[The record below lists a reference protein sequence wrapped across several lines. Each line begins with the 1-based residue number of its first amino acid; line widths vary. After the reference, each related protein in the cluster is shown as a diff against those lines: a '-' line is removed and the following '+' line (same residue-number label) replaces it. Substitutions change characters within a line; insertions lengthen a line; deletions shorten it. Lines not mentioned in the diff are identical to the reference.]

1 MTTTFLKLAFGGIR
15 SRRLASGLTVLI
27 ASAAAAAIVL
37 ALEVGATGRD
47 PWQRTFDAAH
57 GAHVLALVD
66 SQAEA
71 RRIATLPGVAERDE
85 PLPSALATVASG
97 GDDLLRLAGL
107 RARARVNM
115 PVRTEGA
122 APPADGVVIER
133 SFGEALGL
141 RVGDTLRLAGRP
153 IALPVVGTAIS
164 PSQPR
169 YPRSKP
175 GLAWVTRGTLERIE
189 PDRRR
194 WSWTA
199 AVRLTDPAAAS
210 AFAASLPRG
219 AGDVHTWQ
227 DQRAAAL
234 LDAQPAQLILTTYT
248 IVLLIVVFAVVAILV
263 GARAAAQHREI
274 GLLKAV
280 GLTPRQITAMFAIES
295 AALGLIAT
303 IIGFT
308 AGALLAPLLA
318 APSAETLLGS
328 PAPAPSAWH
337 LLAAGG
343 PILVVLLAGVRS
355 STRRSTRFGALH
367 AIQSG
372 ARTPTPRSRLART
385 VARVPL
391 PVALSL
397 GVKDLLAERRRAL
410 RLGGAI
416 ALTGAAVVF
425 ALSMQ
430 ASLDARPADEPSD
443 VTDELPI
450 LVYTLDVVLLA
461 ITATTLVAVALL
473 SVRER
478 IRDYGVLKTIGLTPR
493 QLASSLVGAHAA
505 IALLAALVAIP
516 AGLGLYRIVYAIAGG
531 DSADL
536 VLAPWWS
543 LALVPI
549 GAPLL
554 VAAVTGLPARLA
566 SRIPAADAVR
576 YE

>member
-1 MTTTFLKLAFGGIR
+1 LHGRHAPT
-15 SRRLASGLTVLI
+15 RRPADR
-27 ASAAAAAIVL
+27 A
-37 ALEVGATGRD
+37 
-47 PWQRTFDAAH
+47 
-57 GAHVLALVD
+57 
-66 SQAEA
+66 A
-71 RRIATLPGVAERDE
+71 RRRHRDHTSE
-85 PLPSALATVASG
+85 
-97 GDDLLRLAGL
+97 
-107 RARARVNM
+107 
-115 PVRTEGA
+115 
-122 APPADGVVIER
+122 
-133 SFGEALGL
+133 
-141 RVGDTLRLAGRP
+141 
-153 IALPVVGTAIS
+153 
-164 PSQPR
+164 PR

-280 GLTPRQITAMFAIES
+280 GLTPRQITAIFAIES

-303 IIGFT
+303 VIGFT

-343 PILVVLLAGVRS
+343 PILVLLLAGVRS
-355 STRRSTRFGALH
+355 STRRSTRFSALH

-416 ALTGAAVVF
+416 ALTVAAVVF

-430 ASLDARPADEPSD
+430 ASLDARPAGEPSD

-478 IRDYGVLKTIGLTPR
+478 IRDCGVLRTIGLTPGSSPR
-493 QLASSLVGAHAA
+493 ASS
-505 IALLAALVAIP
+505 
-516 AGLGLYRIVYAIAGG
+516 
-531 DSADL
+531 
-536 VLAPWWS
+536 
-543 LALVPI
+543 
-549 GAPLL
+549 
-554 VAAVTGLPARLA
+554 A
-566 SRIPAADAVR
+566 STPP
-576 YE
+576 